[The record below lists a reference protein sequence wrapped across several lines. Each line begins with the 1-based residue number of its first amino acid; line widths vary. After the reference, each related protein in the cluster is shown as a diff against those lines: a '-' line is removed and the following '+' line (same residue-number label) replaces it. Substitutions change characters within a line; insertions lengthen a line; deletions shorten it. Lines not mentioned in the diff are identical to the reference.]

1 MIKPTLLI
9 LFTLISISYL
19 AQEPKRQI
27 GLNLTGAV
35 FNTFDFEEIVTG
47 VAVSYTNQKRY
58 VTLGTHFY
66 NPFSKKFKLNEFDI
80 QYRYFPNTP
89 LRTFNL
95 FFCLG
100 LDHKY
105 FDRTYRKAD
114 YFNNYTSYKERER
127 ITGLSFGFGFQ
138 VNFLKRLN
146 FHTSISNYM
155 FTNTVRTDRI
165 VETTQVSSATKSTY
179 LYLISEM
186 ILVGVTYNF
195 DLNKKSSTN

>member
-1 MIKPTLLI
+1 MIKPKLI
-9 LFTLISISYL
+9 VLFTLISFSFL
-19 AQEPKRQI
+19 AQEPNRQI
-27 GLNLTGAV
+27 GLNVAGAV

-58 VTLGTHFY
+58 VSLGTHFY
-66 NPFSKKFKLNEFDI
+66 NLESKESKLNEFDL

-100 LDHKY
+100 LDYKY
-105 FDRTYRKAD
+105 LTRSYIEVD
-114 YFNNYTSYKERER
+114 YFNKYTNCKERER

-155 FTNTVRTDRI
+155 FANIARTDKV
-165 VETTQVSSATKSTY
+165 VEKTQVSSSYKNTS
-179 LYLISEM
+179 LYLLSEM

-195 DLNKKSSTN
+195 DLNKKSSAN

>member
-1 MIKPTLLI
+1 MIKLKLLAII
-9 LFTLISISYL
+9 LFFTFTYS
-19 AQEPKRQI
+19 AQEVNRQL
-27 GLNLTGAV
+27 GVNLTSGY
-35 FNTFDFEEIVTG
+35 FDTFEFRELVTG

-58 VTLGTHFY
+58 VSFGSHFY
-66 NPFSKKFKLNEFDI
+66 NPISKEFKLNEFDI

-100 LDHKY
+100 LDYKY
-105 FDRTYRKAD
+105 FTRNYSKAD

-155 FTNTVRTDRI
+155 FTNTVRTDGV
-165 VETTQVSSATKSTY
+165 VEKTQVSSSTESTY
-179 LYLISEM
+179 LYLLSEM